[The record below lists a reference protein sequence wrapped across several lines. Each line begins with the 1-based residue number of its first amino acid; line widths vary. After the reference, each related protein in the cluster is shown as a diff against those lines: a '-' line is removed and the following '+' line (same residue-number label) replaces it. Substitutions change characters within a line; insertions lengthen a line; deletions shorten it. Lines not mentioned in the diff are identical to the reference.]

1 MRSTPK
7 LNNILKSLFHSYQ
20 SIILLEDFLIFIFR
34 KYVYFYSFF
43 LG

>member
-1 MRSTPK
+1 MCATPK
-7 LNNILKSLFHSYQ
+7 LNNILESVFYSYQ

-43 LG
+43 LC